1 MRKSKILTIG
11 IVTALAATTAGIAIS
26 IPFIWKS
33 KRKNDSKQKI
43 DDKLEDKK
51 EKTEL
56 DKFLEERKAVLL
68 KNISELA
75 KDKNLTNAQIQ
86 TLSSQ
91 NLKKLFLI

>member
-51 EKTEL
+51 K
-56 DKFLEERKAVLL
+56 K
-68 KNISELA
+68 
-75 KDKNLTNAQIQ
+75 
-86 TLSSQ
+86 Q
-91 NLKKLFLI
+91 N

>member
-11 IVTALAATTAGIAIS
+11 IVTALAAATAGIAIS

-51 EKTEL
+51 EK
-56 DKFLEERKAVLL
+56 
-68 KNISELA
+68 
-75 KDKNLTNAQIQ
+75 
-86 TLSSQ
+86 Q
-91 NLKKLFLI
+91 N